1 MRIAAWNVNSLK
13 VRLPHLLAWLDAAA
27 PDLVG
32 LQETKLTDENF
43 PADELL
49 QAGYHCVFSGQ
60 KTYNGVAIL
69 SRQPVTDVLTDMPG
83 FEDPQRRVIA
93 ATANGVRFI
102 NIYVPNGKEIGSDK
116 YRYKLDWLDALH
128 AFLAS
133 ELAEYPEL
141 VVAGDFNIAPDDRD
155 VHDPEEWR
163 GKVLCSEPE
172 RAALARLYELGL
184 VDTFRLFSDQAGT
197 YSWWDYRA
205 AAFRRDRGLRID
217 LVLAST
223 AMAER
228 CTGTTVD
235 VEPRRWERPSDHAPV
250 VATFS

>member
-1 MRIAAWNVNSLK
+1 MRIASWNLNSLK
-13 VRLPHLLAWLDAAA
+13 VRLPHLSSWLETTV

-43 PADELL
+43 PADALL
-49 QAGYHCVFSGQ
+49 QAGYHCAFSGQ

-69 SRQPVTDVLTDMPG
+69 SRQPVTEVLTDMPG
-83 FEDPQRRVIA
+83 FDDPQRRVIA
-93 ATANGVRFI
+93 ATAGGVRFI
-102 NIYVPNGKEIGSDK
+102 NLYVPNGKEVGSDK

-128 AFLAS
+128 AFLAA
-133 ELAEYPEL
+133 ELANYPEL
-141 VVAGDFNIAPDDRD
+141 VVVGDFNIAPDDRD

-163 GKVLCSEPE
+163 DKVLCSEPE
-172 RAALARLYELGL
+172 RAALARLYALGL
-184 VDTFRLFSDQAGT
+184 ADTFRLFSDQAGT

-217 LVLAST
+217 LVLASA

-250 VATFS
+250 VAQFS